1 MNNIITLTDSYK
13 LSHWKQYP
21 EGTTKIYSY
30 MEARGG
36 DFEEIVFNGL
46 DYYLRTYLEGHT
58 VWREFTIE
66 AEYLAAKHGL
76 PFNFEGWKYID
87 QELNGSLP
95 IEIKALPEN
104 TLAKVGEPLMLITNT
119 DPNCYWLVN
128 YLETLLMKTWYP
140 ISVATRAYEVRKIL
154 EKYWSKTVGDIY
166 GVDFAFHNFGDRG
179 SSSVESA
186 LIGGLAH
193 LTQFKGTDNF
203 ACIEYSEG
211 YSIPASEHSTVT
223 SWGRENEFKF
233 YDNYL
238 ELYKGQ
244 PMVACVMDSYNIY
257 EAVDYISSGEFKDK
271 VESDEYPTF
280 VIRPDSGDPIMV
292 IQDIIHILEDNKVDF
307 SRNARGYK
315 VFDKYRIIWGDG
327 ITKETISAILDFTQA
342 KGYSAENFAFGCGGY
357 LMQQLDRDTHKMAIK
372 ACAIELADGTVRD
385 VYKDPVTDQGKT
397 SKRGIQ
403 DNPRFVTR
411 FKDGVVYE

>member
-1 MNNIITLTDSYK
+1 MTNIITLTDSYK

-21 EGTTKIYSY
+21 KGTTKIYSY

-36 DFEEIVFNGL
+36 ESEEIVFNGL
-46 DYYLRTYLEGHT
+46 GYYLE
-58 VWREFTIE
+58 
-66 AEYLAAKHGL
+66 EYLNIYFHPAHIRKAERYSCKHGV
-76 PFNFEGWKYID
+76 PFNRKGWEYI
-87 QELNGSLP
+87 LKKGFLP

-104 TLAKVGEPLMLITNT
+104 SIAKVGEPLMLITNT
-119 DPNCYWLVN
+119 DPKCYWLVN

-154 EKYWSKTVGDIY
+154 EKYWMETVGDIS

-179 SSSVESA
+179 SSSPESA

-203 ACIEYSEG
+203 ACIGYAEG

-223 SWGRENEFKF
+223 SWGRDNEFRF
-233 YDNYL
+233 YDHFL
-238 ELYKGQ
+238 EIYKTF
-244 PMVACVMDSYNIY
+244 PLVACVMDSYNIY
-257 EAVDYISSGEFKDK
+257 KAVDYISSGEFKDK

-280 VIRPDSGDPIMV
+280 VIRPDSGDYIEV
-292 IQDIIHILEDNKVDF
+292 ITDILDILKKNKV
-307 SRNARGYK
+307 RYK
-315 VFDKYRIIWGDG
+315 KNPKGFKIFDKYRIIWGDG
-327 ITKETISAILDFTQA
+327 IDKVAISDILQVTRDM
-342 KGYSAENFAFGCGGY
+342 GYSAENFAFGCGGY

-372 ACAIELADGTVRD
+372 ACAIELEDGTVRD
-385 VYKDPVTDQGKT
+385 VYKDPITDQGKT

-403 DNPRFVTR
+403 DNPRFITR
-411 FKDGVVYE
+411 FKDGVVYD